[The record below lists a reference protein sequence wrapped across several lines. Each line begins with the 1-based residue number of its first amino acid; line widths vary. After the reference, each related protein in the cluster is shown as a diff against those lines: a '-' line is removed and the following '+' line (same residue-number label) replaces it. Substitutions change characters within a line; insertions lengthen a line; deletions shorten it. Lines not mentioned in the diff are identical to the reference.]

1 MTDIVLCTLNARYTH
16 TSLGLRS
23 LLANLGALRARARL
37 LEFTLSTPVPTMVSE
52 ITALA
57 PRVLGLGV
65 YIWNAQPTLALVR
78 ALRAQMPDLKI
89 VLGGPEISHETEDQA
104 LTTLADHV
112 ITGAGERA
120 FARLAAQLLD
130 GPRPLMKI
138 ITGEDT
144 DPAELA
150 LPHAEYDAR
159 DIAHRHLYLEASRG
173 CPFKCA
179 FCLSALDRTARPFDQ
194 PTLLRAF
201 DELLARGA
209 RRFRFVDRTFNLK
222 IASCL
227 QILARFRRWLDDHP
241 DEPLFLH
248 FELIPDRL
256 PPALREAI
264 AGFPAGVLQFEIGVQ
279 SFDPQVQSLIDRR
292 QDDEATE
299 ANIRWLRTA
308 TGAHLH
314 VDLIA
319 GLPGETIDGFAA
331 GFDRLVAMNPHEI
344 QVGLLKRLR
353 GTPLAQRGSTLGLVF
368 APDPPYTIVSSPWLA
383 AEDVMRLSRFARHWD
398 LIGNSGRFRRSLP
411 WLLGDAPFANFMALS
426 DFLNARIG
434 ATHGVAFERWAEAL
448 HDFVQRLPA
457 DAIQAV
463 VDDYRASGASGR
475 PAFLARGIAGRGI
488 GAGAWRASRP
498 DRQRTALVHAP
509 SQGHDTSQ

>member
-78 ALRAQMPDLKI
+78 ALREQMPDLKI

-104 LTTLADHV
+104 LTTLAYHV
-112 ITGAGERA
+112 ITGAGERS

-138 ITGEDT
+138 IVGEDT
-144 DPAELA
+144 DPAELSV
-150 LPHAEYDAR
+150 PHSEYTAR

-194 PTLLRAF
+194 PMLLSAI
-201 DELLARGA
+201 DDLLARGA

-227 QILARFRRWLDDHP
+227 QILQRFRRWLNDHP
-241 DEPLFLH
+241 DQPLFLH

-264 AGFPAGVLQFEIGVQ
+264 AGFPDGVLQFEIGVQ
-279 SFDPQVQSLIDRR
+279 SFDPQVQTLIDRR

-319 GLPGETIDGFAA
+319 GLPGETIGGFAA

-368 APDPPYTIVSSPWLA
+368 APDPPYTIVSSPWLV
-383 AEDVMRLSRFARHWD
+383 AEDVIRLARFARHWD

-411 WLLGDAPFANFMALS
+411 WLLGEAPFANFMVLS
-426 DFLNARIG
+426 DYLNTRIG

-448 HDFVQRLPA
+448 HEFVQRLPA
-457 DAIQAV
+457 DASQAV
-463 VDDYRASGASGR
+463 IDDYRASGASGR
-475 PAFLARGIAGRGI
+475 PAFLTRGIAGRGT

-498 DRQRTALVHAP
+498 DRQSTVLVHAP
-509 SQGHDTSQ
+509 SRRHDTSH